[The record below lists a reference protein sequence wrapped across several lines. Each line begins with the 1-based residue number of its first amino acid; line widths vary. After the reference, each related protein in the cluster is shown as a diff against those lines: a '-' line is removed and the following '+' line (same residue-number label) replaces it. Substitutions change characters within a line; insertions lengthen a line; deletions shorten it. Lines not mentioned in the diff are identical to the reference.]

1 MEINYFGRSCFKI
14 GGKNL
19 SILIDPFDPD
29 SVGIK
34 MQKVETDVL
43 LVSHSHPDHSFT
55 GNIKGEYLLLDSPGE
70 YEVKG
75 VNINGIL
82 SFHDE
87 AKGSER
93 GRNTIF
99 VIEIENLKL
108 CHLGDLGAELD
119 SGQLEAIDG
128 VDVLFIPV
136 GGKYTIDPK
145 TAVKVIS
152 DIEPK
157 IVIPM
162 HYADGKDN
170 DLAPLDKFLT
180 EIGEEAEVVD
190 RLKISA
196 KEIGDEMK
204 VVVLKH

>member
-1 MEINYFGRSCFKI
+1 M
-14 GGKNL
+14 
-19 SILIDPFDPD
+19 DPFDPA

-34 MQKVETDVL
+34 MPKVETDVL
-43 LVSHSHPDHSFT
+43 LVSHSHPDHSFRD
-55 GNIKGEYLLLDSPGE
+55 NIKNEYLLLDSPGE

-82 SFHDE
+82 SYHDE

-99 VIEIENLKL
+99 VMEMENLKL
-108 CHLGDLGAELD
+108 CHLGDLGTELD
-119 SGQLEAIDG
+119 SAQLEAIDG
-128 VDVLFIPV
+128 VDILFIPV

-145 TAVKVIS
+145 MAVKVIN

-162 HYADGKDN
+162 HYADGKDV

-180 EIGEEAEVVD
+180 EIGEEAEVLD
-190 RLKISA
+190 KLKISA
-196 KEIGDEMK
+196 KDMVEEMK
-204 VVVLKH
+204 VIVLKH